1 MIISKI
7 KKKMKDKKIKIRDL
21 SSTGLSSATL
31 AKARTD
37 DGILECRLSTLI
49 RIADALGVDV
59 KETFEKKKEGEHYGQ
74 KI

>member
-1 MIISKI
+1 MIISNI
-7 KKKMKDKKIKIRDL
+7 KKIMKDKKIKIRDL

-49 RIADALGVDV
+49 RIADALDYTHTGVV
-59 KETFEKKKEGEHYGQ
+59 GNLAVAV
-74 KI
+74 

>member
-1 MIISKI
+1 MIISNI
-7 KKKMKDKKIKIRDL
+7 KKIMKDKKIKIRDL

-49 RIADALGVDV
+49 RIGVDV

>member
-1 MIISKI
+1 MIISNI
-7 KKKMKDKKIKIRDL
+7 KKIMKDKKIKIRDL

-59 KETFEKKKEGEHYGQ
+59 KETFERKPSESHEQ
-74 KI
+74 KY